1 MPGGRLII
9 AHTIRRK
16 RASIKLGPTL
26 SMGHGA
32 GHDSGGLR
40 GSRGACMNPKIM
52 APVWHD
58 LATAHPLRFGN
69 QHPIMVSYGQG
80 RIRITALANP

>member
-9 AHTIRRK
+9 AHTIRRN

-32 GHDSGGLR
+32 GHDSGGPQGFEGR
-40 GSRGACMNPKIM
+40 VHESKNHGAR
-52 APVWHD
+52 
-58 LATAHPLRFGN
+58 LA
-69 QHPIMVSYGQG
+69 
-80 RIRITALANP
+80 